1 MFAPLPAEA
10 DATILVWVVV
20 PPPEVRAVTA
30 GVQRAFAGI
39 SGVALLPSHFL
50 HVTVG
55 RADGEAPPEGW
66 AVIEPFRVEY
76 RRVGCFHEAVFGE
89 VHGEGL
95 GRLAA
100 PLVGRP
106 YLPHLSLGYLR
117 EPTRPAELREALRPL
132 RERSLG
138 EQLVDEVTLVR
149 VPFSRTT
156 LLDPWTVLTTY
167 RLR

>member
-20 PPPEVRAVTA
+20 PPPEVAA
-30 GVQRAFAGI
+30 AAAEVQRAFAGI
-39 SGVALLPSHFL
+39 GGIAPLPSHFL
-50 HVTVG
+50 HTTVG
-55 RADGEAPPEGW
+55 LADGETPPGEW
-66 AVIEPFRVEY
+66 ASIEPFRVEY

-89 VHGEGL
+89 VHGDGL
-95 GRLAA
+95 RRLAA
-100 PLVGRP
+100 PLAGRP
-106 YLPHLSLGYLR
+106 YLPHLSLGYVR
-117 EPTRPAELREALRPL
+117 EPTPPAELREVLRPL

-167 RLR
+167 RLG